1 MKVKMTIREA
11 LAIRGAL
18 QNCDGHQVIIKE
30 NGTDKSVFC
39 FYEISFENRYVIAK
53 NIEKLNVVN
62 ATYIKSRDD
71 LVRSLAANK
80 TAISPEEK
88 EAVATFYS
96 KEAEL
101 LAKEINVDIEKISK
115 AGLEKS
121 NIPASILASLMSIIK
136 E

>member
-1 MKVKMTIREA
+1 MTIREA